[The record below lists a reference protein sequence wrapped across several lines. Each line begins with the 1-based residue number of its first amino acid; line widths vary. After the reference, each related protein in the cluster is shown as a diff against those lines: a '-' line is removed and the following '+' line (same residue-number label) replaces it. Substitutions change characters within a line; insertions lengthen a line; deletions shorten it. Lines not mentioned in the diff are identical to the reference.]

1 MNRKTDTE
9 TRKVELL
16 EAAGELFQQNGYR
29 DTSVNSIVESIG
41 VSKGAF
47 YYYFDTKEDV
57 VDALVE
63 KISEPIYRKI
73 DEIAAEDSLPAV
85 EKLNKIFAVA
95 TQMKLAKKE
104 QVRELFSL
112 IYRPE
117 NLQLRDKIQKRTVEK
132 SAEKTQEIIKQGIE
146 EEALDTQ
153 FPEEVSRL
161 IFWMGVDLG
170 ENMAAELL
178 DPETDV
184 QEELY
189 LRSYRAYENAIE
201 RMLNAPEGSVDF
213 LKEEDLEKFL
223 SFLNRYEE

>member
-1 MNRKTDTE
+1 MDRITDTE
-9 TRKVELL
+9 SRKEELL
-16 EAAGELFQQNGYR
+16 EAAGELFRQNGYR
-29 DTSVNSIVESIG
+29 EASVSSIVESIG

-95 TQMKLAKKE
+95 TRMKLAKKE

-132 SAEKTQEIIKQGIE
+132 SAEKTREIIKQGME
-146 EEALDTQ
+146 EGTLDTQ

-170 ENMAAELL
+170 EDMATTLL
-178 DPETDV
+178 DPEVDA
-184 QEELY
+184 EAEKY

-201 RMLNAPEGSVDF
+201 RMLGTPEGSVDF
-213 LKEEDLEKFL
+213 LKEDDLEKFL
-223 SFLNRYEE
+223 SFLNKSEE